1 MIVRVFSSGRSNGDS
16 PVNYLLSNHD
26 HAGDER
32 SVEPEVLE
40 GHPAT
45 TVGIINGISRVHK
58 YVSGVVAFRDEEKPT
73 REQMHQVIDAFHA
86 TFVPGLER
94 DRYNALWVLHRDK
107 GNAELHFVFPMAD
120 LTTGR
125 RLNIHPPGPKN
136 LALYESFTQVVNHS
150 LGYAQVR
157 PDPYKASAP
166 DYERKSGKTDAKRQT
181 GVLMDEIR
189 QAVVSER
196 VSNRTELCR
205 FLDEELGVTV
215 TRQGKDYL
223 SVKLPGAS
231 KAVRLKGE
239 LFQED
244 ADYRTLR
251 DAKSG
256 NTGPVML
263 TGPEFETAK
272 NRLHGLVQERRD
284 YNVKMFQ
291 PSRRYAMQ
299 APEKSHAAQVKHS
312 AVYVPLPKAQPQNTI
327 TTQGGITMG
336 NKQKTNSKP
345 ATSKESTQAL
355 ITDVKSQIQKIE
367 AGKQATY
374 SPPSKTAVRANIA
387 IARNKALNP
396 SGQIKHLGLAS
407 MAQIDSAIVEL
418 GISIDSARAELLDA
432 KTPEEERRARDRL
445 WQLEEQMKR
454 LQTELSQLKSTTSAP
469 SARNQ
474 NTRS

>member
-1 MIVRVFSSGRSNGDS
+1 MFSSGRSNGES
-16 PVNYLLSNHD
+16 PVNYLLSQQD
-26 HAGDER
+26 HTGEER

-45 TVGIINGISRVHK
+45 TIGIINGISRVHK

-73 REQMHQVIDAFHA
+73 RAQMHQVIDAFQA
-86 TFVPGLER
+86 TFVPGLDR
-94 DRYNALWVLHRDK
+94 DRYNALWVLHQDK
-107 GNAELHFVFPMAD
+107 GNTELHFVFPMTE

-136 LALYESFTQVVNHS
+136 IALYEAFTQVVNHS

-157 PDPYKASAP
+157 SDPFKALAP
-166 DYERKSGKTDAKRQT
+166 GYERKKGKTDTMRRT

-189 QAVVSER
+189 QAVTDGKVG
-196 VSNRTELCR
+196 NRQELCR

-223 SVKLPGAS
+223 SVKLPGSA

-239 LFQED
+239 LFQEST
-244 ADYRTLR
+244 DYRTLR

-256 NTGPVML
+256 NTEPVLL

-272 NRLHGLVQERRD
+272 NRLHTLVQERHD

-291 PSRRYAMQ
+291 PSKRYAMQ
-299 APEKSHAAQVKHS
+299 APKHTHSAPGKPS
-312 AVYVPLPKAQPQNTI
+312 AVYVPLPKAQPKQTI
-327 TTQGGITMG
+327 IKGGITMG

-345 ATSKESTQAL
+345 ATSTESTLAL
-355 ITDVKSQIQKIE
+355 IADVKRQVQKIE
-367 AGKQATY
+367 ASKPVPY
-374 SPPSKTAVRANIA
+374 SPPTRTAIKANIA

-396 SGQIKHLGLAS
+396 NGQVKHLGLAS
-407 MAQIDSAIVEL
+407 MAQIDSAIIEL
-418 GISIDSARAELLDA
+418 GISIDSVRAELLDA
-432 KTPEEERRARDRL
+432 KTPEEQRRARDRL

-454 LQTELSQLKSTTSAP
+454 LQAELARLRENVGESHRALKP
-469 SARNQ
+469 
-474 NTRS
+474 